1 MISRPCHIKCSLDGD
16 FKGFTVKSDNAE
28 KDSR

>member
-1 MISRPCHIKCSLDGD
+1 MISHPFLINCSLDGD
-16 FKGFTVKSDNAE
+16 FKGFTVKSDNTE